1 MILKISRGKKMKT
14 FNDFFYNSEN
24 HKGFIETFDSV
35 DSEKLTLLIGAH
47 SSDDV
52 RRYDIYI
59 KSKIG
64 FLDVSPTLETIDREI
79 NGTLQEK
86 QNEIIKLFVL
96 LRFNELLK
104 VKNLLITDISANN
117 GVVKNENKTSD
128 TNSKNSVSAFNSDKL
143 EEDNENIYNTQT
155 NNVITEQKNNA
166 KTIASNIEFLTDFY
180 KQSMIDKIIDYM
192 KDLFTL
198 QVID

>member
-1 MILKISRGKKMKT
+1 MKT

>member
-1 MILKISRGKKMKT
+1 MKT

-117 GVVKNENKTSD
+117 GVVKNESKTSD

-155 NNVITEQKNNA
+155 NNVTTEQKNNA

-180 KQSMIDKIIDYM
+180 KQSMIDKIIDYT

-198 QVID
+198 QVLD

>member
-1 MILKISRGKKMKT
+1 MKT

-24 HKGFIETFDSV
+24 HKGFIETFNSV
-35 DSEKLTLLIGAH
+35 DSEKLTLLIGTY

-64 FLDVSPTLETIDREI
+64 FLDVSPTLETIDKET

-117 GVVKNENKTSD
+117 GVVKNENKTSN

-180 KQSMIDKIIDYM
+180 KQSMIDKIIDYT

-198 QVID
+198 QVLD

>member
-1 MILKISRGKKMKT
+1 MKT

-52 RRYDIYI
+52 RGYDIYI

-79 NGTLQEK
+79 NGILQEK
-86 QNEIIKLFVL
+86 QNEIIKLFIL

-104 VKNLLITDISANN
+104 VKNLLTTDISANN

-155 NNVITEQKNNA
+155 NNVTTEQKNNA
-166 KTIASNIEFLTDFY
+166 KTIASNIDFLTDFY

>member
-1 MILKISRGKKMKT
+1 MKT

-155 NNVITEQKNNA
+155 NNIITEQKNNA

>member
-24 HKGFIETFDSV
+24 HKGFLETFDSV
-35 DSEKLTLLIGAH
+35 DSEKLTLLIGTH

-79 NGTLQEK
+79 NGALQEK
-86 QNEIIKLFVL
+86 QDEIIKLFVL

-117 GVVKNENKTSD
+117 GVVKNENKTSN

-180 KQSMIDKIIDYM
+180 KQSMIDKIIVYI

-198 QVID
+198 QVLD